1 MLQPRLQ
8 AMSPREAEIFLG
20 GLAQAGGLGLLAG
33 RPAFVG
39 RGLVQV
45 RLRPM
50 SLEQAQ
56 TALAGLVALDRAQL
70 RAGVPPISAALH
82 TRRLRYERRDP
93 RETWLSLRGIWTLG
107 YGDCEDLAAATAAEL
122 LERGVP
128 ARARIKRVTLGLAH
142 ALTERLDNG
151 TLLDPS
157 ITGGMKGDG

>member
-1 MLQPRLQ
+1 MIRPRLQ
-8 AMSPREAEIFLG
+8 AMSQREAGIFLG

-33 RPAFVG
+33 QPTFVG
-39 RGLVQV
+39 PGVVHV

-56 TALAGLVALDRAQL
+56 VALAGLVAVNRAQL

-93 RETWLSLRGIWTLG
+93 KELWLTIRGIWAQG
-107 YGDCEDLAAATAAEL
+107 SGDCEDLAAATAAEL
-122 LERGVP
+122 EELGIP
-128 ARARIKRVTLGLAH
+128 ARARIKRVSLGLAH

-151 TLLDPS
+151 TVLDPS
-157 ITGGMKGDG
+157 ITGGMNDG